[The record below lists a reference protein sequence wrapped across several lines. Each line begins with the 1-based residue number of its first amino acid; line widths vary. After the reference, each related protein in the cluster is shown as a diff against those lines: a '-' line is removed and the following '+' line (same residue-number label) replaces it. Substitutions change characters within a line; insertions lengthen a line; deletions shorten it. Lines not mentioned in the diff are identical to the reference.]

1 MHTVHLLCSY
11 WVWIPW
17 RYIMDFPCGSSGAKE
32 RSHSLWCDC
41 ALPCHQICVCVVF
54 CLWNLENWFCFIY
67 GIRCKCQVV
76 SIRFLLL
83 LCGMRKLETMK
94 PPPEIWHSRQRMISH
109 DLRVNR
115 IVDSERYRI
124 CFCMFFFHSFDHLLN
139 SIKYSIFIESLSMF
153 KVVLRFVN
161 SETVRYRKT
170 DWPAN
175 GREKQTNSAN
185 ARIYEWHQWT

>member
-1 MHTVHLLCSY
+1 M
-11 WVWIPW
+11 
-17 RYIMDFPCGSSGAKE
+17 
-32 RSHSLWCDC
+32 
-41 ALPCHQICVCVVF
+41 CVVF

-67 GIRCKCQVV
+67 GICCKCQVV

-139 SIKYSIFIESLSMF
+139 SIKYSISLNHYRCSRLFYASSILKRFDIAKPTDQQTEEKNKQIQRMHEFMNDISEPRSCWIHAVTLRSTHKTF
-153 KVVLRFVN
+153 KTK
-161 SETVRYRKT
+161 E
-170 DWPAN
+170 
-175 GREKQTNSAN
+175 N
-185 ARIYEWHQWT
+185 ARNYFRNMINKYEPTMTG